1 MRLITFNKKRIM
13 RKLFIG
19 LTAAFAL
26 SASAQQPLRISA
38 ELEGTGEQVIVSA
51 YSMTTKNFVFTDT
64 LQVGGSD
71 FSTKIDLAEP
81 MRVMLTNLRIGRPA
95 GRLSIYGVPGET
107 CMLSGSWDKYSYDGS
122 AFYKELG
129 EIDNA
134 LENSPERQRLV
145 ALSAKCEEMA
155 KSGVARDSIVSYFET
170 NSAADQKAYAQR
182 MMDFVKERPGSEAVA
197 TLLPALEPDQALK
210 AYELLADGV
219 KTGRMKS
226 LIEPFVDQARA
237 EVKRREAEKNVAP
250 GKPAPDFTL
259 NDINGKPLSLSDL
272 RGKYVVLDFWGS
284 WCGWCIKGFPQMKE
298 YYAKYSSK
306 MEILGIDCNDTDQKW
321 KDAVA
326 KYELPWKHVYHPKGG
341 NVTSTYA
348 VRGYPTKIV
357 VDPEGKIAKVIVGED
372 PAFYTYLD
380 TLLK

>member
-1 MRLITFNKKRIM
+1 M
-13 RKLFIG
+13 RKMFIG
-19 LTAAFAL
+19 LLATFSL
-26 SASAQQPLRISA
+26 NVSAQQPLRISA
-38 ELEGTGEQVIVSA
+38 ELEGTGEQVVVSA
-51 YSMTTKNFVFTDT
+51 YDMQTKNFVYTDT

-81 MRVMLTNLRIGRPA
+81 MQVMLTNLRIGRPA
-95 GRLSIYGVPGET
+95 GRVMIYGVPGET
-107 CMLSGSWDKYSYDGS
+107 CMLSGNWSKYAYDGS

-155 KSGVARDSIVSYFET
+155 KNGVDRDSVVSYFQL
-170 NSAADQKAYAQR
+170 NAAADEEAYGAL
-182 MMDFVKERPGSEAVA
+182 MLDFVKQRPASEAVA
-197 TLLPALEPDQALK
+197 TLLPGMEPEQALK
-210 AYELLADGV
+210 AYELLSDGV
-219 KTGRMKS
+219 KNGRMKS
-226 LIEPFVDQARA
+226 LIGPFVDRARA
-237 EVKRREAEKNVAP
+237 EAKRLEAEKNVAP

-272 RGKYVVLDFWGS
+272 RGKYVVIDFWGS

-298 YYAKYSSK
+298 YYAKYNSK
-306 MEILGIDCNDTDQKW
+306 MEILGVDCNDTDQKW

-326 KYELPWKHVYHPKGG
+326 KYELPWKHVYHPNDGT
-341 NVTSTYA
+341 VTASYA

-380 TLLK
+380 ELFK